1 MKKLILLFLITFSF
15 CQKDDNDIRALNGK
29 YTNNTRLLFLRKRE
43 YDIENDLLKFYK
55 ERINIIKDSLNLD
68 KKINDTKNQY
78 SKELNELINELYNTN
93 DPNKKII
100 IENEI
105 KSLKKKYLEDINYY
119 DEMKNELKQKLK
131 Q

>member
-100 IENEI
+100 I
-105 KSLKKKYLEDINYY
+105 
-119 DEMKNELKQKLK
+119 
-131 Q
+131 